1 MNGLQEQFRKKIEEI
16 MRIGRQMGVE
26 NPLGHYS
33 YREMIMAEYL
43 GHNHKTTKA
52 NKKTDEDYGSDAE
65 DPADDRL
72 CEYKTMRCS
81 SDTQK
86 RRILNRESGMV
97 RLDGTYNGAYS
108 EESVRQY
115 RNRRIKHYFSLWD
128 SGITPYAPLAIVRVN
143 AEHVARQLMEGVR
156 KIQESD
162 DGSTNNNKA
171 SVKVNP
177 ATGEFIL
184 GSGEIMY
191 LYDR

>member
-1 MNGLQEQFRKKIEEI
+1 MSELQEQFRNKIEEL
-16 MRIGRQMGVE
+16 MRIGSQMGVE
-26 NPLGHYS
+26 NPLGHYA

-43 GHNHKTTKA
+43 GHEHKTAKA
-52 NKKTDEDYGSDAE
+52 NKKTDEDYGSDAK
-65 DPADDRL
+65 DPADDRP
-72 CEYKTMRCS
+72 CEYKSMSCS
-81 SDTQK
+81 SDAQE
-86 RRILNRESGMV
+86 RRILNRDSGMV

-115 RNRRIKHYFSLWD
+115 RERGIKHYFSLWD
-128 SGITPYAPLAIVRVN
+128 PGITPYAPLAIVRVN
-143 AEHVARQLMEGVR
+143 AEHVARQLMEGVK

-162 DGSTNNNKA
+162 EGSTNNNKA

-184 GSGEIMY
+184 GSGKIIY